1 MRRGGLVFALAAGLL
16 LLFAPI
22 APATEGDA
30 PALVLPDLSGRWAMV
45 EVMPA
50 IASLPFVG
58 DVELTTIVTALVD
71 IEQDGTSLVLRDVY
85 CFVDVQMNPPVVES
99 RVPERFMQAL
109 RPAPR
114 TAELRMSGAG
124 WRFVQPPVVEVRG
137 ASLVDPERD
146 PLPLD
151 AFDSRVFDQDGD
163 GHPGLTIPVTVAG
176 LVVGDTYVVQRL
188 RTALSGWVIDSNT
201 IVGSIDWSSEQS
213 VLAASDALLTLSYS
227 YRLHPDA
234 ARHAFVM
241 RRVDL
246 EWTCDT
252 TRERLPSLLGPTG
265 L

>member
-1 MRRGGLVFALAAGLL
+1 MRRTNVAAILTAGLL
-16 LLFAPI
+16 VSAPGTAGEELSL
-22 APATEGDA
+22 AP
-30 PALVLPDLSGRWAMV
+30 PDLSGRWAMV

-71 IEQDGTSLVLRDVY
+71 VEQDGTSLLLRDAY
-85 CFVDVQMNPPVVES
+85 CFIDVQMNPPVVES
-99 RVPERFMQAL
+99 RVPERFTQSL
-109 RPAPR
+109 RPSPR
-114 TAELRMSGAG
+114 TAELRMSEAG
-124 WRFVQPPVVEVRG
+124 WQFVQPPVVEVRG
-137 ASLVDPERD
+137 ASLADPERD
-146 PLPLD
+146 SLPLD

-176 LVVGDTYVVQRL
+176 LVAGDTHVVQRL
-188 RTALSGWVIDSNT
+188 RTALSGWVVDLNT
-201 IVGSIDWSSEQS
+201 IVGSINWSSEQN

-241 RRVDL
+241 RRVDQ

-252 TRERLPSLLGPTG
+252 TRERLPSLLGPAG